1 MAINFGLEGKVAV
14 VTGASGGLGAD
25 AARAYAQQGADVA
38 LLARR
43 KERLDSLAQ
52 EIESTGRRALAVQCD
67 VTDENSVKNA
77 IGDVVKY
84 FGKIDILLNNAGVA
98 IRGGVDDLCVEDWDR
113 GMDINVKG
121 IFLVSKY
128 VIPHMINNNYGKIV
142 NTSSVNSIVADKDDT
157 FKRHIYN
164 ASKAAVRGLTMGM
177 ACSYGKNG
185 ITVNA
190 VGPGLFESEMTADTL
205 FKSDEFLKEYC
216 RMAPLNRPAEKG
228 ELNGAIL
235 FLSSDASSYIT
246 GQTIFVDGG
255 ISLV

>member
-1 MAINFGLEGKVAV
+1 MENYCDLKGKVAV

-25 AARAYAQQGADVA
+25 AARAYAKHGADVA

-43 KERLDSLAQ
+43 KERLEALAE
-52 EIESTGRRALAVQCD
+52 EIRSTGRRALAVQCD
-67 VTDENSVKNA
+67 VANEESVEKA
-77 IGDVVKY
+77 IEEVIGY

-98 IRGGVDDLCVEDWDR
+98 IRGGVCDLCVEEWDM
-113 GMDINVKG
+113 GMDVNVKG
-121 IFLVSKY
+121 IFLVSKH
-128 VIPHMINNNYGKIV
+128 VIPHMIENKYGKIV
-142 NTSSVNSIVADKDDT
+142 NTSSINSIAGDKDDM
-157 FKRHIYN
+157 FIRHVYN

-177 ACSYGKNG
+177 ACSYGKYG

-205 FKSDEFLKEYC
+205 FKSDDFLKAYS
-216 RMAPLNRPAEKG
+216 RIVPLNRPARKG

-255 ISLV
+255 FSIV